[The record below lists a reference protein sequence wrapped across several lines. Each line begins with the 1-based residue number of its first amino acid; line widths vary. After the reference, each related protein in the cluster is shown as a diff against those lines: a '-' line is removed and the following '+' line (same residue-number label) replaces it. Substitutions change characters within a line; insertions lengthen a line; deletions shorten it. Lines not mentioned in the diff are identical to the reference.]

1 MSEGLRR
8 GLAGVAGSEAAPPD
22 LNQCS
27 RGTFSKKEEKRG
39 KTIQMM
45 TSDLHLRVKWTW
57 PLALGEPNTS
67 IMA

>member
-8 GLAGVAGSEAAPPD
+8 GLAWVAGSEAAPPD

-27 RGTFSKKEEKRG
+27 RGTFSKKKEEKRG

-45 TSDLHLRVKWTW
+45 TSDLRL
-57 PLALGEPNTS
+57 
-67 IMA
+67 